1 MENGFRRLGLWSGL
15 TVLFAALLALAGL
28 AGIGLAGRAV
38 KQYYAERAV
47 IEAIARDHFSEP
59 PPDYPLVAFVQALTQ
74 PSLTVTAGEDGAAAP
89 VPLLEHGATITGA
102 VFAFALIGLVLSA
115 LVWVWRAHGNL
126 RAAGFNPR
134 YGPGKALAAYALPLV
149 NLALAPDAMREL
161 YNRSHA
167 EPEELVD
174 SPVDDVTAWWTA
186 GIAGTVILSALV
198 AKYMLDAVSN
208 LAILTPL
215 WMEYA
220 MASFALILL
229 LLCAGL
235 FARLTRVVTQ
245 AQAENLVDH
254 LAALPAPEP
263 VARPSVR
270 LVERV

>member
-1 MENGFRRLGLWSGL
+1 MENGLRRLGLWSGL
-15 TVLFAALLALAGL
+15 TVLFAGLLALAGL

-38 KQYYAERAV
+38 KHYYAERAV
-47 IEAIARDHFSEP
+47 IEAIAREHFGQP
-59 PPDYPLVAFVQALTQ
+59 PPDYPLAAFLEALTQ
-74 PSLTVTAGEDGAAAP
+74 PSLTVTAGEKVAAAP
-89 VPLLEHGATITGA
+89 APLLEHGATLAGA
-102 VFAFALIGLVLSA
+102 IFAFALIGLVLSA

-126 RAAGFNPR
+126 CAAGLNPR

-186 GIAGTVILSALV
+186 GIAGAVILSALV

-208 LAILTPL
+208 LAIVTPL

-229 LLCAGL
+229 LVCAGL

-245 AQAENLVDH
+245 AQAENLAD
-254 LAALPAPEP
+254 LPASLPVPEP
-263 VARPSVR
+263 MPRPTVR
-270 LVERV
+270 LVERG